1 MINLKNYICALKST
15 WIRRLL
21 ANDSKYV
28 SVFESKYTKIKDLIN
43 RDWNLQKGYKKQE
56 QHIMERCSRILDSY
70 LQQTKP
76 N

>member
-28 SVFESKYTKIKDLIN
+28 SVFESKYTKIRDLIN
-43 RDWNLQKGYKKQE
+43 RGLEFTKGPIRNKNNIFWNDVL
-56 QHIMERCSRILDSY
+56 
-70 LQQTKP
+70 
-76 N
+76 